1 MLSPMNTSNEDAII
15 RKSVAAAIEIIA
27 QNTPLREKSV
37 KSTFIVTPHV
47 HRHLDTMCKATG
59 MTKQECFSL
68 ALDQFMEQKSYL
80 DYIPIEQV
88 KALAAL

>member
-1 MLSPMNTSNEDAII
+1 MTTTSEDAII

-37 KSTFIVTPHV
+37 KSTFIVTPHA

-59 MTKQECFSL
+59 MTKQECFTL
-68 ALDQFMEQKSYL
+68 ALDQFMEQKGYL
-80 DYIPIEQV
+80 DYIPLEQV
-88 KALAAL
+88 KALSDL